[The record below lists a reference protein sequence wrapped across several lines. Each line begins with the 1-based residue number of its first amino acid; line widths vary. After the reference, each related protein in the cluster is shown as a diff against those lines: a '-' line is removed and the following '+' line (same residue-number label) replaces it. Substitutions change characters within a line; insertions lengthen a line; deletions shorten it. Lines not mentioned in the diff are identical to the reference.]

1 MNDAIEENID
11 IEHILQ
17 EASARWDGGYVI
29 TGLLGSGDLFAFR
42 DPHGIRPAFYYAS
55 DEVIVV
61 ASERPVIQTVFDLP
75 VTEVKELMPGQS
87 IVVKRNGNMKVSTIH
102 PAVEVTPCSFERIYF
117 SRGSD
122 CDIYNE
128 RKELGRLLTEN
139 ILKSVGYDV
148 DHTIFSFIPNTA
160 EIAYYGMMQGLEAW
174 LDRQKSEE
182 ICARNGQLSSAQIRE
197 ILSRQIRTE
206 KLAIKDIKLRT
217 FIAEGN
223 SRNDLAAHVY
233 DTTYGTVREGVDS
246 IVVIDDSIVRGTT
259 LRQSIIKILCRQ
271 KPKKIV
277 IVSSSPQIR
286 YPDCYGHR
294 YVEDGRVYRFSC
306 CYRFAERE
314 EIRTGD
320 R

>member
-1 MNDAIEENID
+1 M
-11 IEHILQ
+11 
-17 EASARWDGGYVI
+17 
-29 TGLLGSGDLFAFR
+29 
-42 DPHGIRPAFYYAS
+42 
-55 DEVIVV
+55 IVV

-182 ICARNGQLSSAQIRE
+182 ICARNGPTEQRADPGNPVAADPDRE
-197 ILSRQIRTE
+197 VGHQGYQTE
-206 KLAIKDIKLRT
+206 D
-217 FIAEGN
+217 F
-223 SRNDLAAHVY
+223 
-233 DTTYGTVREGVDS
+233 
-246 IVVIDDSIVRGTT
+246 
-259 LRQSIIKILCRQ
+259 
-271 KPKKIV
+271 
-277 IVSSSPQIR
+277 
-286 YPDCYGHR
+286 
-294 YVEDGRVYRFSC
+294 YR
-306 CYRFAERE
+306 
-314 EIRTGD
+314 
-320 R
+320 

>member
-1 MNDAIEENID
+1 MRWNTSTGDSRPRAWPGQAMNDAIEENID

-148 DHTIFSFIPNTA
+148 DHTIFSLSLI
-160 EIAYYGMMQGLEAW
+160 
-174 LDRQKSEE
+174 RQKSLIRDDAGLGSLVGPAEE
-182 ICARNGQLSSAQIRE
+182 
-197 ILSRQIRTE
+197 
-206 KLAIKDIKLRT
+206 
-217 FIAEGN
+217 
-223 SRNDLAAHVY
+223 
-233 DTTYGTVREGVDS
+233 
-246 IVVIDDSIVRGTT
+246 
-259 LRQSIIKILCRQ
+259 
-271 KPKKIV
+271 
-277 IVSSSPQIR
+277 
-286 YPDCYGHR
+286 
-294 YVEDGRVYRFSC
+294 
-306 CYRFAERE
+306 
-314 EIRTGD
+314 
-320 R
+320 